1 MCNFNKNASVQK
13 NTSVQQEKARFILIL
28 DYLVVTSHYS
38 INPIF
43 KKLIA
48 CILLVENYEKSIQYN

>member
-1 MCNFNKNASVQK
+1 M
-13 NTSVQQEKARFILIL
+13 QQENARFILIL
-28 DYLVVTSHYS
+28 DYYSINLPLIVLTSRYINPIYS

-48 CILLVENYEKSIQYN
+48 CILLVENGEKSIQYN